1 MKFGFSK
8 LGVLALGLS
17 IGMSPSHADAVNS
30 SPALYCPGESKLFI
44 GADGRFMQVDKD
56 TYLSWPKAKQES
68 YRRDLDRHVLR
79 TDASAKAYASVV
91 NYFQSNPLEIHRMM
105 EDALNKD
112 ANLFP
117 YRRGTVDLLRKAESQ
132 MTNDELKAYQSAL
145 ERAEISI
152 SERLA
157 QNNFN
162 AEFCGKKSP

>member
-1 MKFGFSK
+1 MTFRFSK
-8 LGVLALGLS
+8 LGILAFGLS
-17 IGMSPSHADAVNS
+17 IGISPSHADAVNS
-30 SPALYCPGESKLFI
+30 SPALYCPGESKSFI

-56 TYLSWPKAKQES
+56 TYLSWPKTKQDS
-68 YRRDLDRHVLR
+68 YRRALDRHILR
-79 TDASAKAYASVV
+79 TDASAKAYSSVV

-112 ANLFP
+112 ASLFP
-117 YRRGTVDLLRKAESQ
+117 FRRGTVDLLRKAESQ
-132 MTNDELKAYQSAL
+132 MTSEELKAYQSAL

-162 AEFCGKKSP
+162 AAFCARPY

>member
-1 MKFGFSK
+1 MKFAFLKFGILS
-8 LGVLALGLS
+8 AGLS
-17 IGMSPSHADAVNS
+17 ISISPSHADATNS
-30 SPALYCPGESKLFI
+30 SPALYCPGESKQFV
-44 GADGRFMQVDKD
+44 GADGKFMRVDKD

-68 YRRDLDRHVLR
+68 YRRALDRHILR
-79 TDASAKAYASVV
+79 TDASAKAYSSVV
-91 NYFQSNPLEIHRMM
+91 DYFQSNSLEIHRMM

-112 ANLFP
+112 ASLFP
-117 YRRGTVDLLRKAESQ
+117 FRRGTVDLLRKAESQ